1 MPSLA
6 QQVGVERVSVL
17 VVQIMAQARPRR
29 PRASRLD
36 KRQTVEWKMFVRG
49 KSMSSGPVSDPHW
62 TSHLSRVSLYL
73 SINCGP
79 TSLHPAV
86 RWWVSD
92 H

>member
-17 VVQIMAQARPRR
+17 VVQIMAQARPCR

-49 KSMSSGPVSDPHW
+49 KSMSSGPVSDPHR
-62 TSHLSRVSLYL
+62 TSHLNKPSLCICL
-73 SINCGP
+73 
-79 TSLHPAV
+79 
-86 RWWVSD
+86 
-92 H
+92 